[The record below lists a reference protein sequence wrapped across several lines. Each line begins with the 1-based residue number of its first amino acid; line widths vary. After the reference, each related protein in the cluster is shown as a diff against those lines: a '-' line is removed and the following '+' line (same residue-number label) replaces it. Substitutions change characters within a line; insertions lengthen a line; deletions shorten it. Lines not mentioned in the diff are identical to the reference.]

1 MSARVSASILDCDWL
16 RLGAELDAVVR
27 AGADAIHLDV
37 MDSHFVP
44 NLSFGV
50 PVARAVRSAVSI
62 PVHAHLMT
70 LEPEWLVEKF
80 TPFAD
85 LITIHLEATEMFDSC
100 SETVRGAGR
109 KLGISLNPNS
119 MLEQVFDLL
128 PRVDEVLVMSVY
140 PGYGGQA
147 FMPESLQRIG
157 RLRERID
164 REKLDCAIAVD
175 GGINPQNAGAVAGA
189 GADWL
194 IAGSAIFK
202 SPDYAAAIRALKG
215 TVE

>member
-16 RLGAELDAVVR
+16 RLGDELAAVTR

-37 MDSHFVP
+37 MDGHFVP

-50 PVARAVRSAVSI
+50 PLARAVRSAATI
-62 PVHAHLMT
+62 PIHAHLMV

-100 SETVRGAGR
+100 CETVCGAGR
-109 KLGISLNPNS
+109 ALGISLNPNT
-119 MLEQVFDLL
+119 MIEQVYDIL
-128 PRVDEVLVMSVY
+128 PRVSEVLVMSVF

-147 FMPESLQRIG
+147 FMPESLERIA
-157 RLRERID
+157 RLRDRID
-164 REKLDCAIAVD
+164 REKLDCVIGVD
-175 GGINPQNAGAVAGA
+175 GGVNPANARSIADA

-202 SPDYAAAIRALKG
+202 SPDYAAAVRQLKDG
-215 TVE
+215 DR

>member
-1 MSARVSASILDCDWL
+1 MSALLSVSILDCDWL
-16 RLGAELDAVVR
+16 RLGAELDAAVR

-50 PVARAVRSAVSI
+50 PIARAVRAAVTV

-85 LITIHLEATEMFDSC
+85 LITVHVEATEMLDSC
-100 SETVRGAGR
+100 IETVRGAGR
-109 KLGISLNPNS
+109 GFGISLNPGT
-119 MLEQVFDLL
+119 MIEQVFDLL

-147 FMPESLQRIG
+147 FMPEAIERIA
-157 RLRERID
+157 RLRERIG
-164 REKLDCAIAVD
+164 RECLPCAIAVD
-175 GGINPQNAGAVAGA
+175 GGVNTANAADIVRA

-194 IAGSAIFK
+194 VAGSAVFQ
-202 SPDYAAAIRALKG
+202 SPDYAATIRALKG
-215 TVE
+215 ADK